1 MKMGVDI
8 YIYIQSVAMIVCV
21 ASVSYADEGTA
32 SFYTQPYV
40 RKCIVSLPLQ

>member
-1 MKMGVDI
+1 
-8 YIYIQSVAMIVCV
+8 MIVCV